1 MKIFKTGGAQEAF
14 NEANKE
20 SDFSKASTLF
30 FFYLSYKKK
39 DQMVYWLDVLFL
51 LVKAVSLLL
60 GSFCLIRF
68 TLKAMVYLL
77 KGFISRKKYSIK
89 N

>member
-1 MKIFKTGGAQEAF
+1 
-14 NEANKE
+14 
-20 SDFSKASTLF
+20 
-30 FFYLSYKKK
+30 
-39 DQMVYWLDVLFL
+39 MVYWPDVLFL

-77 KGFISRKKYSIK
+77 QGLSPDKILNKQLV